1 MIEVTVFDFLTA
13 NLLAPV
19 YMEIPSNPPKKMV
32 VIEKTGSS
40 ETNFIKRSTFAIQSY
55 GKSLYEAAELN
66 EVVKE
71 TMMDGLDGLSALD
84 EIVSV
89 NLNSDYNYTD
99 TTTKRYRYQAVFDI
113 VHY

>member
-1 MIEVTVFDFLTA
+1 MIEITVYDFLKE

-19 YMEIPSNPPKKMV
+19 YTEIKKNPPSKMV
-32 VIEKTGSS
+32 TIEKTGSS
-40 ETNFIKRSTFAIQSY
+40 ETNHIKTSTFAIQSY

-71 TMMDGLDGLSALD
+71 VMMDGLDGLAGLD

-89 NLNSDYNYTD
+89 GLNSDYNFTD
-99 TTTKRYRYQAVFDI
+99 TTTKKYRYQAVFNI